1 MPPAVLHPPLSKS
14 SSVHSLSSEAIF
26 YEPAPESRQFDDLR
40 GLQWRI
46 NLGVLPSS
54 SSSSST
60 FIDDLRRATA
70 NSRRRYASL
79 RGRLLVDPHIKM
91 DGTSSPNLVMD
102 NPLSQ
107 NPNST
112 WGRFFHNAEME
123 RMVDQDLSR
132 LYPEHG
138 NYFQTKGCQGILR
151 RILLLWCL
159 RHPEYGYR
167 QGMHELLAPLLYV
180 LQVDVEHLLEVRKL
194 YEDHFT
200 DRFDDLL
207 CQEND
212 LSYSFDFKKSS
223 DLTNDEIGSHG
234 KEMKIKSL
242 DELDPKIQTIVL
254 LSDAYEAEGEL
265 GIVLSE
271 KFIEH
276 DAYCMFEAL
285 MDGAHGSVA
294 MAEFFSYSP
303 VPGSHTGLPPVIE
316 ASTAL
321 YHLLSH
327 VDSSLYSHLVDLG
340 VEPQYFALRWL
351 RVLFGREFSLENLLT
366 IWDEIFLSDNS
377 KIEKLAEDNA
387 DNGLSIFHSCRG
399 AFISAIAVAML
410 LHIRSSLLATENP
423 TICLQRLLSFPENT
437 NIQKLIEKAKSLQT
451 LALSPEIASSTPVLV
466 EYHNNGKSVIA
477 RSVSIPIESGSP
489 KTPKNFQPDNSYWEE
504 KWRVVHSAEE
514 LKQDGVEKQVPSQKK
529 RWTEK
534 VKLSL
539 KRTESEPSSSTTK
552 SGKGESKTSAK
563 RSLLKDLSKELR
575 LEEEDTEKLDSHE
588 ILCQQDNHSVAVEV
602 EKQDDTSTYGADD
615 RLPSKNTGR
624 EEHSF
629 SPASPPNEIKDHENK
644 TVSPKSNVGSNL
656 SIDVISEIL
665 NSSPVD
671 SPLPISDHPE
681 NNLSPAPGRNNDST
695 GNSAT
700 LSRDIKLNKFQW
712 LWKFGRK
719 NIELVSEKRGR
730 ASEPVKPTNNCNN
743 QSTTVP
749 SSIACENCSS
759 VNLKGDSPDQNVM
772 GTLRNI
778 GQSMLEHIQVIE
790 SAFQQECGQGDSLD
804 NNNTSKDDLVGKG
817 QVTAMSA
824 LKELRKISNLLSEM

>member
-1 MPPAVLHPPLSKS
+1 
-14 SSVHSLSSEAIF
+14 
-26 YEPAPESRQFDDLR
+26 
-40 GLQWRI
+40 
-46 NLGVLPSS
+46 
-54 SSSSST
+54 
-60 FIDDLRRATA
+60 
-70 NSRRRYASL
+70 
-79 RGRLLVDPHIKM
+79 
-91 DGTSSPNLVMD
+91 
-102 NPLSQ
+102 
-107 NPNST
+107 
-112 WGRFFHNAEME
+112 
-123 RMVDQDLSR
+123 MVDQDLSR

-159 RHPEYGYR
+159 RHPDCGYR

-180 LQVDVEHLLEVRKL
+180 LQVDVERLAEVRKL

-200 DRFDDLL
+200 DRFDGLF

-223 DLTNDEIGSHG
+223 DLTDDEIGSHG
-234 KEMKIKSL
+234 KGMKIKSL

-254 LSDAYEAEGEL
+254 LSDAYGVEGEL

-285 MDGAHGSVA
+285 MNGAHGSVA
-294 MAEFFSYSP
+294 MADFFSYSP
-303 VPGSHTGLPPVIE
+303 VAGSHTGLPPVIE
-316 ASTAL
+316 ASAAL

-351 RVLFGREFSLENLLT
+351 RVLFGREFSLDNLL
-366 IWDEIFLSDNS
+366 IVWDEIFLSDNS
-377 KIEKLAEDNA
+377 KMEKHAEDNT
-387 DNGLSIFHSCRG
+387 DTCFRIFHSSRG

-423 TICLQRLLSFPENT
+423 TTCLQRLLSFPENT
-437 NIQKLIEKAKSLQT
+437 NIKKLIEKAKSLQT
-451 LALSPEIASSTPVLV
+451 LALSTEISSSTPALV
-466 EYHNNGKSVIA
+466 EYNNKGKSVIT
-477 RSVSIPIESGSP
+477 RSVTTIACESGSP
-489 KTPKNFQPDNSYWEE
+489 KTPKSLLPDNSYWEE

-539 KRTESEPSSSTTK
+539 KRTVSEPSSSTIK
-552 SGKGESKTSAK
+552 NGKKESKTSVK
-563 RSLLKDLSKELR
+563 RSLLEDLSKELGS
-575 LEEEDTEKLDSHE
+575 EEDIENLGCHE
-588 ILCQQDNHSVAVEV
+588 TLCQQDNHSLAVEA
-602 EKQDDTSTYGADD
+602 EQQDDDSDVSNNYGADD
-615 RLPSKNTGR
+615 RCLSRNTGS
-624 EEHSF
+624 EENSF
-629 SPASPPNEIKDHENK
+629 NLASPPNEFKDHEN
-644 TVSPKSNVGSNL
+644 VSQKSSVGSNL
-656 SIDVISEIL
+656 SLDVINEISY
-665 NSSPVD
+665 SSPID

-681 NNLSPAPGRNNDST
+681 NNLSPVAGRNNDST

-700 LSRDIKLNKFQW
+700 LSRNIKLNKFQW
-712 LWKFGRK
+712 LWKFGR
-719 NIELVSEKRGR
+719 NNGELMSEKRGL
-730 ASEPVKPTNNCNN
+730 ASEAVKQTNKYND
-743 QSTTVP
+743 QSNTA
-749 SSIACENCSS
+749 SSSTAGDLCSS
-759 VNLKGDSPDQNVM
+759 VNFNGDSADQNVM
-772 GTLRNI
+772 GTLKNI

-790 SAFQQECGQGDSLD
+790 YAFQQECGQGTSLD
-804 NNNTSKDDLVGKG
+804 NNTSKNVLVGKG

>member
-1 MPPAVLHPPLSKS
+1 MTPAVLNPPLSKS
-14 SSVHSLSSEAIF
+14 SSVHSLTSDAIF
-26 YEPAPESRQFDDLR
+26 YEPARESQQFDDLR

-54 SSSSST
+54 SSSSN

-79 RGRLLVDPHIKM
+79 RGRLLVDPHVKM
-91 DGTSSPNLVMD
+91 DGSSSPNLVMD

-212 LSYSFDFKKSS
+212 LSYSFDFRNIS

-234 KEMKIKSL
+234 KGKKIKSL

-285 MDGAHGSVA
+285 MNGAHGSVA
-294 MAEFFSYSP
+294 MADFFSYSP

-351 RVLFGREFSLENLLT
+351 RVLFGREFSLDNLLI
-366 IWDEIFLSDNS
+366 IWDEVFLSDNS
-377 KIEKLAEDNA
+377 KTEKLAEDNA
-387 DNGLSIFHSCRG
+387 DNGLRIFHSCRG

-423 TICLQRLLSFPENT
+423 TTCLQRLLSFPENT
-437 NIQKLIEKAKSLQT
+437 DIQKLIEKAKSLQT
-451 LALSPEIASSTPVLV
+451 LALSPEISSSTPALV

-477 RSVSIPIESGSP
+477 RSLSIPTESGSP
-489 KTPKNFQPDNSYWEE
+489 KTAKNFQPDNSYWEE

-539 KRTESEPSSSTTK
+539 KRAESEPSSSMNK
-552 SGKGESKTSAK
+552 SGKRESKTSVK
-563 RSLLKDLSKELR
+563 RNLLKDLSKELR
-575 LEEEDTEKLDSHE
+575 LEEDTEKVGGHE

-602 EKQDDTSTYGADD
+602 EKQDDSSTYGADD
-615 RLPSKNTGR
+615 RLPSKSTDS
-624 EEHSF
+624 EENSF
-629 SPASPPNEIKDHENK
+629 NPASPPNEIKDHENEN
-644 TVSPKSNVGSNL
+644 VSLKSNVGSNL

-665 NSSPVD
+665 LSSPVD

-681 NNLSPAPGRNNDST
+681 NNLSPAPGRNNDTT
-695 GNSAT
+695 GNLAT

-712 LWKFGRK
+712 LWKFGRT
-719 NIELVSEKRGR
+719 NGELVSEKRGR
-730 ASEPVKPTNNCNN
+730 ASEPLKATNNCNN
-743 QSTTVP
+743 QSNTVP
-749 SSIACENCSS
+749 SSIAGEHCSS
-759 VNLKGDSPDQNVM
+759 VNLKGDSADQNVM

-790 SAFQQECGQGDSLD
+790 SAFQQECGQEASLD
-804 NNNTSKDDLVGKG
+804 NNTSKNVLVGKG

-824 LKELRKISNLLSEM
+824 LKELRQISNLLSEM